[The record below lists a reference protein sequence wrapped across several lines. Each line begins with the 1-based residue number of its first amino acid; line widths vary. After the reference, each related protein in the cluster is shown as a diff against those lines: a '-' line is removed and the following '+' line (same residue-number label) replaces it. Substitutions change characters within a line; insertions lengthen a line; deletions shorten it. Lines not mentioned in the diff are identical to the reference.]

1 MAQPS
6 PPTTRPTTRPT
17 RAAPAN
23 NTRFFGSQ
31 IGGRSV
37 INYGYTDMPWKLMA
51 WDVYYFFKYSWAI
64 PYILWP
70 LSPAD
75 SGELSELSPTKEN
88 IRAIAIHLVLCI
100 LQLGGLVALPALAVL
115 PIWTATI
122 IVGVFLL
129 VNKLLCMLLNGKEVE
144 YHSDPKY
151 APALPEHAHEQWI
164 FINGVAVGSHWMQ
177 TNLNRLAASFKRPI
191 LGIHNRT
198 SGILF
203 DVVEC
208 LIQRNWGY
216 ATKDVRVCYR
226 IIKKKLY
233 NPQYSKVIFILH
245 SQGAIEGSLILDWL
259 LQELPQDLLSKL
271 EVYTF
276 GNAANHFNNPHRH
289 IRTQNLAKLNP
300 SAACVDSVQLTHNRE
315 EAARV
320 PRRRCP
326 QPGSRPNSSSSS
338 NSSSGSSSSSRSSS
352 RSGARSSSSSTSFD
366 LDDAADSSNRH
377 STPTTTETESGA
389 GTATALFT
397 AAAGSSPHPSHH
409 PDRAIGYIEHYAH
422 TTDFVA
428 AWGVLHFATSSPSSQ
443 FVPRFIGRVFA
454 RTSPRGGHQMVQ
466 HYLDGMF
473 PLRRDPATGE
483 LARNADGVPLGV
495 EEEGN
500 EFMESE
506 VLVGG
511 GGDGTGREE
520 GEGEELSDG
529 EAADGEEQEQVE
541 VVDVSPEPARA
552 ESGDGAVSP
561 RKTRRKRQEGV
572 RVKVKDV
579 SRLWQYRNGRSPEE
593 TPPLLVR
600 GKDGVV
606 RNATM

>member
-6 PPTTRPTTRPT
+6 SPPAARPTK
-17 RAAPAN
+17 AAPISN

-51 WDVYYFFKYSWAI
+51 WDVYYFFKYSWAL
-64 PYILWP
+64 PYILFP

-75 SGELSELSPTKEN
+75 SAELSELSPTKEN
-88 IRAIAIHLVLCI
+88 IWAIAVHVVLCI
-100 LQLGGLVALPALAVL
+100 LQLGGLLALPALVVL
-115 PIWTATI
+115 PIWTAAI

-129 VNKLLCMLLNGKEVE
+129 VNKLLCMLLNGKGVE
-144 YHSDPKY
+144 YYSDAKY

-164 FINGVAVGSHWMQ
+164 YINGVAAGSHWMQ
-177 TNLNRLAASFKRPI
+177 TNLNRLAVTFKRPI

-203 DVVEC
+203 DVIEC
-208 LIQRNWGY
+208 LVQRNWGY

-226 IIKKKLY
+226 IIKRKLY

-289 IRTQNLAKLNP
+289 IHAQNLAKLNP
-300 SAACVDSVQLTHNRE
+300 SAACVDSIQPTHNGQD
-315 EAARV
+315 AARV
-320 PRRRCP
+320 PATT
-326 QPGSRPNSSSSS
+326 SEAA
-338 NSSSGSSSSSRSSS
+338 SG
-352 RSGARSSSSSTSFD
+352 T
-366 LDDAADSSNRH
+366 
-377 STPTTTETESGA
+377 
-389 GTATALFT
+389 GTAIY
-397 AAAGSSPHPSHH
+397 AGATGSPHPSQHS
-409 PDRAIGYIEHYAH
+409 DRAIGYIEHYAH

-428 AWGVLHFATSSPSSQ
+428 VWGVLHFATSSPSSQ

-473 PLRRDPATGE
+473 PLRRDPATGG
-483 LARNADGVPLGV
+483 LARDADGVPLGV
-495 EEEGN
+495 DEEGN

-511 GGDGTGREE
+511 GGDGTGREA

-529 EAADGEEQEQVE
+529 EEQQVE
-541 VVDVSPEPARA
+541 LVDVGPARPGP
-552 ESGDGAVSP
+552 EGGDGPAP
-561 RKTRRKRQEGV
+561 RRAGKKRRGEGV
-572 RVKVKDV
+572 AVKVKDV
-579 SRLWQYRNGRSPEE
+579 SRLWQYRNGRSPDDAA
-593 TPPLLVR
+593 PLLVR
-600 GKDGVV
+600 GKDGVA